1 MISINGFHSINK
13 YFDSIVDGRDSNNE
27 IVLDCIPVWIQKS
40 MALVAIFLLSPLILF
55 VMLLIVVESRGAPFY
70 SQIRVGHHGR
80 RFKIFKFRSMFT
92 KQDPRYIDQSKIK
105 SDRDGICQKSFQDP
119 RITKVGRV
127 IRKLSI
133 DELPQLWNVV
143 KGDMALI
150 GPRPALPEEVAQY
163 DYRAL
168 NRLNVIPGLT
178 GLWQVSGRA
187 DTTFSEQIDLDLLY
201 VNDRSLGM
209 DIMILLRTI
218 PAVITGK
225 GAY

>member
-1 MISINGFHSINK
+1 MISIHGFDNVSK
-13 YFDSIVDGRDSNNE
+13 YFDSILDGRNSNNE
-27 IVLDCIPVWIQKS
+27 IILDSIPVWIQKS
-40 MALVAIFLLSPLILF
+40 IALVAIFLISPLILF
-55 VMLLIVVESRGAPFY
+55 VILLIVVESKGAPFY

-80 RFKIFKFRSMFT
+80 RFRIYKFRSMFT
-92 KQDPRYIDQSKIK
+92 KDDPRYIDQSKIK

-163 DYRAL
+163 EYRAL

-187 DTTFSEQIDLDLLY
+187 DTTFSEQIDLDLRY
-201 VNDRSLGM
+201 VNERSLGM
-209 DIMILLRTI
+209 DLMILLKTI